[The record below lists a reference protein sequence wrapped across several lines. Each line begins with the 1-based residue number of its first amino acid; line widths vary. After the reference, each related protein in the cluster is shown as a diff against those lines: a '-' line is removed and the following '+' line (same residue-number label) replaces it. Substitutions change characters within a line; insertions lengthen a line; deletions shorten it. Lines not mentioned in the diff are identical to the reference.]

1 MNKFKILYFVAIY
14 LNLYFQGIGQ
24 ELLTK
29 DLAVKIALENN
40 FEIKAANN
48 LTKIAENNAALTNS
62 DFLPSL
68 SGSAG
73 STFASTNSEN
83 KFQNDDRVV
92 SVSGVETMGY
102 NANLAL
108 NYTLFNGFGRKYN
121 YQKLQENY
129 NLTALQAR
137 KVMEN
142 TLFNIFFAYY
152 EIARLTQDQL
162 NQNKSLAISKE
173 RLTKAIFSFEY
184 GQSTKLDVLN
194 AEVDFNN
201 DSINYLNISQSLKTE
216 KNNLNLLLGRSI
228 TTYFEVDTTLSFYED
243 LAFEVLSDKAHS
255 NNVEVL
261 EQNSNLRNAETNI
274 KISSAAII
282 PSVGLNTRYNW
293 QNIDFGP
300 VGFLAA
306 QQSNGLNIGAAL
318 SWNLWDGG
326 KSNTLR
332 QNTKI
337 ALENESL
344 SMDQTLLN
352 LDRNLNNAWTSYQTA
367 LFIMMAQNKN
377 LETNQR
383 NFERTKEQYNLG
395 QITSIAFRQAQL
407 NLLNA
412 QVNYNNARYSAKKSE
427 LGLLQLSGDLLQA
440 NF

>member
-1 MNKFKILYFVAIY
+1 MNKLKILPFAAIY

-73 STFASTNSEN
+73 STFASTSSEN
-83 KFQNDDRVV
+83 TFQDDRVV
-92 SVSGVETMGY
+92 SVSGVETVGY
-102 NANLAL
+102 NASLAL

-162 NQNKSLAISKE
+162 NHNKSLAISKE

-228 TTYFEVDTTLSFYED
+228 TTSFEVDTALSFYED
-243 LAFEVLSDKAHS
+243 LAFEILSDKAHS

-282 PSVGLNTRYNW
+282 PSVGLNTQYNW
-293 QNIDFGP
+293 QNNDFGP
-300 VGFLAA
+300 VGFIAT

-332 QNTKI
+332 QNTKV

>member
-1 MNKFKILYFVAIY
+1 MNNFKILCFAAIY

-48 LTKIAENNAALTNS
+48 LKKIAENNAALTNS

-83 KFQNDDRVV
+83 KFQDDRIV
-92 SVSGVETMGY
+92 SVSGVETVGY

-228 TTYFEVDTTLSFYED
+228 TTFFEVDTTLSFYEN

-255 NNVEVL
+255 NNVDVL

-293 QNIDFGP
+293 QNNDFGP
-300 VGFLAA
+300 VSFLAA
-306 QQSNGLNIGAAL
+306 QQSNGLNIGATL

-332 QNTKI
+332 QNTRI

-352 LDRNLNNAWTSYQTA
+352 LDRNLNNAWTCLLY
-367 LFIMMAQNKN
+367 
-377 LETNQR
+377 
-383 NFERTKEQYNLG
+383 
-395 QITSIAFRQAQL
+395 TSPSPRD
-407 NLLNA
+407 
-412 QVNYNNARYSAKKSE
+412 
-427 LGLLQLSGDLLQA
+427 GLLSRMPSSA
-440 NF
+440 

>member
-1 MNKFKILYFVAIY
+1 MNKFKILCFVPVY
-14 LNLYFQGIGQ
+14 LNLYLQGIGQ

-29 DLAVKIALENN
+29 DLAVEIALENN
-40 FEIKAANN
+40 FEIKAASN

-73 STFASTNSEN
+73 SNFASTNSEN
-83 KFQNDDRVV
+83 TFQDDRLV
-92 SVSGVETMGY
+92 SVSGVETVSY
-102 NANLAL
+102 NASLAL
-108 NYTLFNGFGRKYN
+108 NYTLYNGFGRKYN

-201 DSINYLNISQSLKTE
+201 DSVNYLNISQSLKTE

-228 TTYFEVDTTLSFYED
+228 TTFFEVDTTLSFYEN
-243 LAFEVLSDKAHS
+243 LTFEVLSDKAHS
-255 NNVEVL
+255 NNVDVL

-293 QNIDFGP
+293 QNNDFGP

-306 QQSNGLNIGAAL
+306 QQSNGLNIGATL

-332 QNTKI
+332 QNTRI

-395 QITSIAFRQAQL
+395 TNHLDSFQTSPA
-407 NLLNA
+407 
-412 QVNYNNARYSAKKSE
+412 
-427 LGLLQLSGDLLQA
+427 
-440 NF
+440 

>member
-1 MNKFKILYFVAIY
+1 MNKFKTLSFAVIY
-14 LNLYFQGIGQ
+14 LTFYYQIIGQ
-24 ELLTK
+24 EILTK

-40 FEIKAANN
+40 FEIKVAIN
-48 LTKIAENNAALTNS
+48 TTRIAENNAALTNS
-62 DFLPSL
+62 DYLPSL

-73 STFASTNSEN
+73 STFASSNSKN
-83 KFQNDDRVV
+83 TFQDNTIV
-92 SVSGVETMGY
+92 SVSGVETVSY
-102 NANLAL
+102 NAGLTL
-108 NYTLFNGFGRKYN
+108 NYSLFNGFGRKYN

-184 GQSTKLDVLN
+184 GQNTKLDVLN

>member
-1 MNKFKILYFVAIY
+1 MNKLTILSFAAIY

-73 STFASTNSEN
+73 STFASTSSEN
-83 KFQNDDRVV
+83 KFQDDRVV
-92 SVSGVETMGY
+92 SVSGVETVGY

-300 VGFLAA
+300 IGFLAA

>member
-1 MNKFKILYFVAIY
+1 MNKFKILCFAAIY

-48 LTKIAENNAALTNS
+48 LKKIAENNAALTNS

-83 KFQNDDRVV
+83 KFQDDRIV
-92 SVSGVETMGY
+92 SVSGVETVGY

-228 TTYFEVDTTLSFYED
+228 TTFFEVDTTLSFYEN

-255 NNVEVL
+255 NNVDVL

-293 QNIDFGP
+293 QNNDFGP
-300 VGFLAA
+300 VGFLAT
-306 QQSNGLNIGAAL
+306 QQSNGLNIGATL

-332 QNTKI
+332 QNTRI

-412 QVNYNNARYSAKKSE
+412 QVNYNNARYSAKKFE

>member
-1 MNKFKILYFVAIY
+1 MNKFKTLSFAVIY
-14 LNLYFQGIGQ
+14 LAFYYQIIGQ
-24 ELLTK
+24 EILTK

-40 FEIKAANN
+40 FEIKVAIN
-48 LTKIAENNAALTNS
+48 TTRIAENNAALTNS
-62 DFLPSL
+62 DYLPSL

-73 STFASTNSEN
+73 STFASSNSKN
-83 KFQNDDRVV
+83 TFQDNTIV
-92 SVSGVETMGY
+92 SVSGVETVSY
-102 NANLAL
+102 NAGLTL
-108 NYTLFNGFGRKYN
+108 NYSLFNGFGRKYN

-184 GQSTKLDVLN
+184 GQNTKLDVLN

>member
-1 MNKFKILYFVAIY
+1 MFCCHLSESIFSRNRTRITH
-14 LNLYFQGIGQ
+14 QRPRS
-24 ELLTK
+24 E
-29 DLAVKIALENN
+29 IALENN

-73 STFASTNSEN
+73 SIFASTNSEN
-83 KFQNDDRVV
+83 KFQDDRLV
-92 SVSGVETMGY
+92 SVSGVETVGY

-201 DSINYLNISQSLKTE
+201 DSVNYLNISQSLKTE

-228 TTYFEVDTTLSFYED
+228 TTFFEVDTTLSFYEN

-255 NNVEVL
+255 NNVDVL

-293 QNIDFGP
+293 QNNDFGP

-306 QQSNGLNIGAAL
+306 QQSNGLNIGATL

-326 KSNTLR
+326 KSNTPPTKY
-332 QNTKI
+332 QNSSRK
-337 ALENESL
+337 
-344 SMDQTLLN
+344 
-352 LDRNLNNAWTSYQTA
+352 
-367 LFIMMAQNKN
+367 
-377 LETNQR
+377 
-383 NFERTKEQYNLG
+383 
-395 QITSIAFRQAQL
+395 
-407 NLLNA
+407 
-412 QVNYNNARYSAKKSE
+412 
-427 LGLLQLSGDLLQA
+427 
-440 NF
+440 

>member
-1 MNKFKILYFVAIY
+1 MNKFKTLSFAVIY
-14 LNLYFQGIGQ
+14 LAFYYQIIGQ
-24 ELLTK
+24 EILTK

-40 FEIKAANN
+40 FEIKVAIN
-48 LTKIAENNAALTNS
+48 TTRIAENNAALTNS
-62 DFLPSL
+62 DYLPSL

-73 STFASTNSEN
+73 STFASSNSKN
-83 KFQNDDRVV
+83 TFQDNTIV
-92 SVSGVETMGY
+92 SVSGVETVSY
-102 NANLAL
+102 NAGLTL
-108 NYTLFNGFGRKYN
+108 NYSLFNGFGRKYN

-184 GQSTKLDVLN
+184 GQNTKLDVLN

-293 QNIDFGP
+293 QNNDFGP

>member
-1 MNKFKILYFVAIY
+1 MNNFKILCFAAIY

-48 LTKIAENNAALTNS
+48 LKKIAENNAALTNS

-83 KFQNDDRVV
+83 KFQDDRIV
-92 SVSGVETMGY
+92 SVSGVETVGY

-201 DSINYLNISQSLKTE
+201 DSINYLNISQ
-216 KNNLNLLLGRSI
+216 
-228 TTYFEVDTTLSFYED
+228 FY
-243 LAFEVLSDKAHS
+243 
-255 NNVEVL
+255 
-261 EQNSNLRNAETNI
+261 
-274 KISSAAII
+274 
-282 PSVGLNTRYNW
+282 
-293 QNIDFGP
+293 
-300 VGFLAA
+300 
-306 QQSNGLNIGAAL
+306 
-318 SWNLWDGG
+318 
-326 KSNTLR
+326 
-332 QNTKI
+332 
-337 ALENESL
+337 
-344 SMDQTLLN
+344 
-352 LDRNLNNAWTSYQTA
+352 
-367 LFIMMAQNKN
+367 
-377 LETNQR
+377 
-383 NFERTKEQYNLG
+383 
-395 QITSIAFRQAQL
+395 
-407 NLLNA
+407 
-412 QVNYNNARYSAKKSE
+412 
-427 LGLLQLSGDLLQA
+427 
-440 NF
+440 

>member
-1 MNKFKILYFVAIY
+1 MNKLTILSFAAIY

-73 STFASTNSEN
+73 STFASTSSEN
-83 KFQNDDRVV
+83 TFQDDRVI
-92 SVSGVETMGY
+92 SVSGVETVGY
-102 NANLAL
+102 NASLAL

-173 RLTKAIFSFEY
+173 RLTKVIFSFEY

-274 KISSAAII
+274 KISSSAII

-293 QNIDFGP
+293 QNNDFGP

>member
-1 MNKFKILYFVAIY
+1 MNKFKTLSFAVIY
-14 LNLYFQGIGQ
+14 LTFYYQIIGQ
-24 ELLTK
+24 EILTK

-40 FEIKAANN
+40 FEIKVAIN
-48 LTKIAENNAALTNS
+48 TTRIAENNAALTNS
-62 DFLPSL
+62 DYLPSL

-73 STFASTNSEN
+73 STFASSNSKN
-83 KFQNDDRVV
+83 TFQDNTIV
-92 SVSGVETMGY
+92 SVSGVETVSY
-102 NANLAL
+102 NAGLTL
-108 NYTLFNGFGRKYN
+108 NYSLFNGFGRKYN

-184 GQSTKLDVLN
+184 GQNTKLDVLN

-293 QNIDFGP
+293 QNNDFGP

>member
-1 MNKFKILYFVAIY
+1 MNKFKTLSFAVIY
-14 LNLYFQGIGQ
+14 LAFYYQIIGQ
-24 ELLTK
+24 EILTK

-40 FEIKAANN
+40 FEIKVAIN
-48 LTKIAENNAALTNS
+48 TTRIAENNAALTNS
-62 DFLPSL
+62 DYLPSL

-73 STFASTNSEN
+73 STFASSNSKN
-83 KFQNDDRVV
+83 TFQDNTIV
-92 SVSGVETMGY
+92 SVSGVETVSY
-102 NANLAL
+102 NAGLTL
-108 NYTLFNGFGRKYN
+108 NYSLFNGFGRKYN

-184 GQSTKLDVLN
+184 GQNTKLDVLN

-293 QNIDFGP
+293 QNNDFGP

-412 QVNYNNARYSAKKSE
+412 QVNYNNARYSAKKFE

>member
-1 MNKFKILYFVAIY
+1 MNNFNILRFAAIY

-68 SGSAG
+68 LGSAG
-73 STFASTNSEN
+73 STFASTSSEN
-83 KFQNDDRVV
+83 TFQDDRAVSV
-92 SVSGVETMGY
+92 SVSGVETVSH
-102 NANLAL
+102 NASLAL

-228 TTYFEVDTTLSFYED
+228 TTYFEVDTTLSFYEN

-255 NNVEVL
+255 HNVDVL

-274 KISSAAII
+274 KI
-282 PSVGLNTRYNW
+282 
-293 QNIDFGP
+293 
-300 VGFLAA
+300 
-306 QQSNGLNIGAAL
+306 
-318 SWNLWDGG
+318 
-326 KSNTLR
+326 
-332 QNTKI
+332 
-337 ALENESL
+337 
-344 SMDQTLLN
+344 
-352 LDRNLNNAWTSYQTA
+352 
-367 LFIMMAQNKN
+367 
-377 LETNQR
+377 
-383 NFERTKEQYNLG
+383 
-395 QITSIAFRQAQL
+395 
-407 NLLNA
+407 
-412 QVNYNNARYSAKKSE
+412 
-427 LGLLQLSGDLLQA
+427 
-440 NF
+440 

>member
-1 MNKFKILYFVAIY
+1 MNKLKILSFAAIY

-73 STFASTNSEN
+73 STFASTSSEN
-83 KFQNDDRVV
+83 TFQDDRVV
-92 SVSGVETMGY
+92 SVSGVETVGY
-102 NANLAL
+102 NASLAL

-228 TTYFEVDTTLSFYED
+228 TT
-243 LAFEVLSDKAHS
+243 
-255 NNVEVL
+255 
-261 EQNSNLRNAETNI
+261 
-274 KISSAAII
+274 
-282 PSVGLNTRYNW
+282 
-293 QNIDFGP
+293 
-300 VGFLAA
+300 
-306 QQSNGLNIGAAL
+306 
-318 SWNLWDGG
+318 
-326 KSNTLR
+326 
-332 QNTKI
+332 
-337 ALENESL
+337 
-344 SMDQTLLN
+344 
-352 LDRNLNNAWTSYQTA
+352 
-367 LFIMMAQNKN
+367 
-377 LETNQR
+377 
-383 NFERTKEQYNLG
+383 
-395 QITSIAFRQAQL
+395 
-407 NLLNA
+407 
-412 QVNYNNARYSAKKSE
+412 
-427 LGLLQLSGDLLQA
+427 
-440 NF
+440 

>member
-1 MNKFKILYFVAIY
+1 MNKFKTLSFAVIY
-14 LNLYFQGIGQ
+14 LTFYYQIIGQ
-24 ELLTK
+24 EILTK

-40 FEIKAANN
+40 FEIKVAIN
-48 LTKIAENNAALTNS
+48 TTRIAENNAALTNS
-62 DFLPSL
+62 DYLPSL

-73 STFASTNSEN
+73 STFASSNSKN
-83 KFQNDDRVV
+83 TFQDNTIV
-92 SVSGVETMGY
+92 SVSGVETVSY
-102 NANLAL
+102 NAGLTL
-108 NYTLFNGFGRKYN
+108 NYSLFNGFGRKYN

-184 GQSTKLDVLN
+184 GQNTKLDVLN

-228 TTYFEVDTTLSFYED
+228 NTSFEVDTTLTFYNE

-255 NNVEVL
+255 NNVDVL
-261 EQNSNLRNAETNI
+261 EQTSNLRNAETTI
-274 KISSAAII
+274 KISASNII

-293 QNIDFGP
+293 QNNDFGP

-318 SWNLWDGG
+318 SWNIWDGG

-337 ALENESL
+337 ALENETL

-367 LFIMMAQNKN
+367 LFIMKAQNKN

-383 NFERTKEQYNLG
+383 NFERTKEQYTLG
-395 QITSIAFRQAQL
+395 QITSIFFRQAQL

-427 LGLLQLSGDLLQA
+427 LGLLQLSGDLLQTT
-440 NF
+440 F

>member
-1 MNKFKILYFVAIY
+1 MNNFKILCFAAIY

-48 LTKIAENNAALTNS
+48 LKKIAENNAALTNS

-83 KFQNDDRVV
+83 KFQDDRIV
-92 SVSGVETMGY
+92 SVSGVETVGY

-173 RLTKAIFSFEY
+173 RLTKTIFSFEY

-228 TTYFEVDTTLSFYED
+228 TTFFEVDTTLSFYEN

-255 NNVEVL
+255 NNVDVL

-293 QNIDFGP
+293 QNNDFGP
-300 VGFLAA
+300 VSFLAA
-306 QQSNGLNIGAAL
+306 QQSNGLNIGATL

-332 QNTKI
+332 QNTRI
-337 ALENESL
+337 ALQNESL

>member
-1 MNKFKILYFVAIY
+1 MYKR
-14 LNLYFQGIGQ
+14 Q
-24 ELLTK
+24 
-29 DLAVKIALENN
+29 
-40 FEIKAANN
+40 
-48 LTKIAENNAALTNS
+48 
-62 DFLPSL
+62 
-68 SGSAG
+68 
-73 STFASTNSEN
+73 
-83 KFQNDDRVV
+83 
-92 SVSGVETMGY
+92 
-102 NANLAL
+102 
-108 NYTLFNGFGRKYN
+108 
-121 YQKLQENY
+121 
-129 NLTALQAR
+129 
-137 KVMEN
+137 
-142 TLFNIFFAYY
+142 
-152 EIARLTQDQL
+152 
-162 NQNKSLAISKE
+162 AISKE

-228 TTYFEVDTTLSFYED
+228 TTFFELDTTLSFYEK

-255 NNVEVL
+255 NNVDVL

-293 QNIDFGP
+293 QNNDFGP
-300 VGFLAA
+300 VSFLAA
-306 QQSNGLNIGAAL
+306 QQSNGLNIGATL

-332 QNTKI
+332 QNTRI
-337 ALENESL
+337 ALQNESL

-352 LDRNLNNAWTSYQTA
+352 LDRNLNNGWTSYQTA

-412 QVNYNNARYSAKKSE
+412 QVNYNNARYSAKKFE

>member
-1 MNKFKILYFVAIY
+1 MNKFKILCFVPVY
-14 LNLYFQGIGQ
+14 LNLYLQGIGQ

-29 DLAVKIALENN
+29 DLAVEIALENN
-40 FEIKAANN
+40 FEIKAASN

-73 STFASTNSEN
+73 SNFASTNSEN
-83 KFQNDDRVV
+83 TFQDDRLV
-92 SVSGVETMGY
+92 SVSGVETVSY
-102 NANLAL
+102 NASLAL
-108 NYTLFNGFGRKYN
+108 NYTLYNGFGRKYN

-201 DSINYLNISQSLKTE
+201 DSVNYLNISQSLKTE

-228 TTYFEVDTTLSFYED
+228 TTFFEVDTTLSFYEN
-243 LAFEVLSDKAHS
+243 LTFEVLSDKAHS
-255 NNVEVL
+255 NNVDVL

-293 QNIDFGP
+293 QNNDFGP

-306 QQSNGLNIGAAL
+306 QQSNGLNIGATL

-332 QNTKI
+332 QNTRI

-412 QVNYNNARYSAKKSE
+412 QVNYNDARYSAKKFE
-427 LGLLQLSGDLLQA
+427 LGLLQLSGDLLQL